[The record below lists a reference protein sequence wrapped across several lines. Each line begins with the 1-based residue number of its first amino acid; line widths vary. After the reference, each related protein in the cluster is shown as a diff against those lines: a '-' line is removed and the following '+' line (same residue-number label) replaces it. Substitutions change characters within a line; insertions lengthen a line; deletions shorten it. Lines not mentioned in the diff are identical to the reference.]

1 MPCDSTNATFS
12 SINLNKSY
20 LFPLDEDENFDYCKP
35 YAYIP
40 NDQNECSIGDFDQNH
55 TMDVGNCSKIIYD
68 EFDMDSTF
76 VTSLDLICDKQYMVA
91 LIASIYMAGNFFG
104 SFIFGYMGDQIGR
117 KLTLMIAILTASGGS
132 LAGAFCT
139 NYIAYAATRFL
150 VAIGKCKDLQG
161 TGKVKKNLIKL
172 RK

>member
-1 MPCDSTNATFS
+1 
-12 SINLNKSY
+12 
-20 LFPLDEDENFDYCKP
+20 
-35 YAYIP
+35 
-40 NDQNECSIGDFDQNH
+40 
-55 TMDVGNCSKIIYD
+55 MDVDNPPEFVDCNRIMYD

-76 VTSLDLICDKQYMVA
+76 VTNLDLICDKQYMVA

-150 VAIGKCKDLQG
+150 VAIGKYKDLQG
-161 TGKVKKNLIKL
+161 TVKVKNKSIKL
-172 RK
+172 RKKKFYILQIFFLQ

>member
-40 NDQNECSIGDFDQNH
+40 NVQNSCSIEDFDHEN
-55 TMDVGNCSKIIYD
+55 TMDVDNPPEFVDCNRIMYN

-76 VTSLDLICDKQYMVA
+76 VTNLDLICDKQYMVA

-150 VAIGKCKDLQG
+150 VAIGKFQDLKG
-161 TGKVKKNLIKL
+161 T
-172 RK
+172 

>member
-1 MPCDSTNATFS
+1 
-12 SINLNKSY
+12 
-20 LFPLDEDENFDYCKP
+20 
-35 YAYIP
+35 
-40 NDQNECSIGDFDQNH
+40 
-55 TMDVGNCSKIIYD
+55 MDVGNCSKIIYD

-150 VAIGKCKDLQG
+150 VAIGKSKNLQG
-161 TGKVKKNLIKL
+161 TYWKSEKKSIKL
-172 RK
+172 RN